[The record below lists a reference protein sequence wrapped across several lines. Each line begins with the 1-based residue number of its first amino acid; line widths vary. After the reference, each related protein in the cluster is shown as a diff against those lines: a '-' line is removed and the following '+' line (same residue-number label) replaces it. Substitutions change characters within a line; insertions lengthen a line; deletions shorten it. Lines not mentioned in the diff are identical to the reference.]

1 MKANDRIRNRRLEL
15 GLTLEQVGDYVG
27 VSKSTVR
34 KWETGFISNMRRDK
48 IAKLAHILKL
58 SPLELVD
65 DPESAFEL
73 HQIQVKKGAEVIG
86 LTVSDTDPQ
95 IDELLGFADQLNA
108 KGKERLCRYAEEL
121 TLISTYQKKKSSTPD
136 DAEDEYEMVA
146 RGGKVVKPDK
156 PFDADAF
163 TKALDGV
170 EQTDNL

>member
-1 MKANDRIRNRRLEL
+1 MKANDRIRERRLEL

-48 IAKLAHILKL
+48 IAKLAQILKL

-73 HQIQVKKGAEVIG
+73 HQIQVKKGAEEIG
-86 LTVSDTDPQ
+86 LTISDTDPQ
-95 IDELLGFADQLNA
+95 IDKLLGFADQLNA
-108 KGKERLCRYAEEL
+108 QGKERLCRYAEEL
-121 TLISTYQKKKSSTPD
+121 TLIQTYQKKKSPAPE
-136 DAEDEYEMVA
+136 DAEDGYQMVA
-146 RGGKVVKPDK
+146 RGGNVVKPDK

-163 TKALDGV
+163 KAALDGV